1 MKNIIKNLFA
11 IALLMSLSS
20 VAMAQEQSATITANA
35 SVISDIAVGA
45 DKQNIDFSDIIVGT
59 AKFIS
64 AFDQSVTLQNG
75 EGVETGTEQIGWFDI
90 SVSTGVNVDLTLT
103 VPTELSDGSNTLPIS
118 FDATQFNT
126 GADLNGF
133 VTADDPS
140 TNTSPSQV
148 TGGEA
153 TSFTPN
159 NSGIDPTE
167 WNLDNPFTMPS
178 GTVYLVL
185 GGEVSSASD
194 QTVGSYSADITL
206 TATITD

>member
-1 MKNIIKNLFA
+1 
-11 IALLMSLSS
+11 MSLSS